1 MGQSDHEEALRLGLY
16 SPIFTPINGV
26 MMHAFRI
33 DDKVW
38 VPCDRFDQ
46 VTVVSP
52 SNLRM
57 QKPRKIVWGHACG
70 G

>member
-1 MGQSDHEEALRLGLY
+1 
-16 SPIFTPINGV
+16 

-57 QKPRKIVWGHACG
+57 QKPRKIVWGHACCG
-70 G
+70 QSVKGVVSSELLALTIDTGILNP